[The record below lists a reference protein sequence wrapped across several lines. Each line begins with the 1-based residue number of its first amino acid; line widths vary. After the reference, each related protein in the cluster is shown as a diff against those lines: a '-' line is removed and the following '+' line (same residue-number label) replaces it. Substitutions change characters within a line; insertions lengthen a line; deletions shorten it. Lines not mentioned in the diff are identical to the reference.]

1 MTLTLV
7 SGSVCAPQGFTAAG
21 ATAGIKDSG
30 RPDVALI
37 VSDVPATSAGL
48 FTQNVAA
55 AAPVLI
61 SRERV
66 GRSESRGIVI
76 NSGCA
81 NACTGPPGIAD
92 AIQMAEVA
100 ASQVGADSDS
110 FLVCST
116 GLIGSRLPM
125 DLVRE
130 GIARA
135 GAALSRDDDDAATA
149 IMTTDTFPKKA
160 AVKSS
165 EGWSVGGLAKGAAMI
180 APNMAPMLALLTTDA
195 SVGADELKDVLSEAV
210 HETFN
215 SITIDGDTSTNDT
228 ILLLANGTS
237 NEAPARSELLSGV
250 KAVCRTLS
258 EMIVRDAEGA
268 TKFVRVRVR
277 GAATGEQARA
287 AARSVA
293 TSVLVK
299 TAIHGEDP
307 NWGRIVSALGN
318 SGADLDMSMLTVSI
332 EGIAVFEE
340 GNPVGKEA
348 KTRAGVAMKEKEI
361 TISCDLM
368 AGNAVSEFLTSDLSP
383 EYVRLNSEYET

>member
-1 MTLTLV
+1 MTLSV
-7 SGSVCAPQGFTAAG
+7 VRGSVCAPEGFRAGG
-21 ATAGIKDSG
+21 ATAGLKESG

-37 VSDVPATSAGL
+37 VSDGPAASAGL
-48 FTQNVAA
+48 FTQNTAA

-61 SRERV
+61 SRQRV

-92 AIQMAEVA
+92 AIEMAEVA
-100 ASQVGADSDS
+100 ASQIGCDPES

-125 DLVRE
+125 DLLRE

-135 GAALSRDDDDAATA
+135 GAALSRDDDGAATA
-149 IMTTDTFPKKA
+149 IMTTDTIPKRA
-160 AVKSS
+160 ALTSS
-165 EGWSVGGLAKGAAMI
+165 QGWSVGGIAKGAAMI
-180 APNMAPMLALLTTDA
+180 SPNMATMLALLTTDA
-195 SVGADELKDVLSEAV
+195 AVGPEELKDVLSEAV
-210 HETFN
+210 HDTFN

-228 ILLLANGTS
+228 ILLLANGRSKT
-237 NEAPARSELLSGV
+237 APAGSELLSGV
-250 KAVCRTLS
+250 RAVCRTLA

-277 GAATGEQARA
+277 GAATADQARA
-287 AARSVA
+287 ASRAVSS
-293 TSVLVK
+293 SVLVK
-299 TAIHGEDP
+299 TAVHGEDP
-307 NWGRIVSALGN
+307 NWGRIVAAIGN
-318 SGADLDMSMLTVSI
+318 SGASVDMGMLTVSI

-340 GNPVGKEA
+340 GSPAGNEA
-348 KTRAGVAMKEKEI
+348 KARAAVAMKGKEI

-368 AGNAVSEFLTSDLSP
+368 AGNAVAECLTSDLSP